1 MQDAHSFAFRG
12 LVPAFAALFAL
23 TGCPANNGP
32 GVDPVDRR
40 AIVASAAEHVILPA
54 YRDFLDSAR
63 TLEQATSAWSA
74 TFGGDA
80 TDRDDEHEAARTAWL
95 EAMRAWQAAEIMQIG
110 PAAPRGRLVG
120 ARGLR
125 DEIYSWP
132 TANPCRVDQETVEAS
147 YAHEGFPSNE
157 LVNVY
162 GLDALEYLLFAPDA
176 GNQCAAQADINKSG
190 AWAALGAEEI
200 EKRRAAYAHR
210 LAIHVAAEAQRLV
223 DAWEAPGDGFLAQLQ
238 NAGQSGSEYASA
250 QAALDELF
258 AALYYVELI
267 IKDLKLGKPA
277 GLHVSCTE
285 TTCADAV
292 ESPWAGTAKENIVAN
307 LRAFRALFTGG
318 ETPDTP
324 RPGFDD
330 ALRTLGAGALA
341 DEMLA
346 DTDAAIAA
354 IESIS
359 VPLREAIADHPDD
372 VRAAFTALK
381 ALTDDLKSQF
391 VTVLNLRV
399 PQVGA
404 ADND

>member
-1 MQDAHSFAFRG
+1 MQDAHPFAPRG
-12 LVPAFAALFAL
+12 LVPALAALFAL

-40 AIVASAAEHVILPA
+40 AIVASAAEHVILPT
-54 YRDFLDSAR
+54 YREFLSSAR
-63 TLEQATSAWSA
+63 ALEQTTSAWAA
-74 TFGGDA
+74 TFDGDA
-80 TDRDDEHEAARTAWL
+80 TDRDEMHGAARTAWL
-95 EAMRAWQAAEIMQIG
+95 DAMRAWQAAELMQIG

-132 TANPCRVDQETVEAS
+132 TVNPCRVDQELVEAN
-147 YAHEGFPSNE
+147 YTHVGFPSNK

-162 GLDALEYLLFAPDA
+162 GLDALEYLLFAPDT
-176 GNQCAAQADINKSG
+176 GNQCGAEAAINRKG
-190 AWAALGAEEI
+190 EWAALGSDEI

-210 LAIHVAAEAQRLV
+210 LAIHVASEAQQLV
-223 DAWEAPGDGFLAQLQ
+223 DAWERSGDGFLAQLQ
-238 NAGQSGSEYASA
+238 NAGQSGSDYPSA

-258 AALYYVELI
+258 ASLYYLELTV
-267 IKDLKLGKPA
+267 KDFKLGKPA
-277 GLHVSCTE
+277 GLHVSCIE
-285 TTCADAV
+285 TTCPDAV
-292 ESPWAGTAKENIVAN
+292 ESPWSGTAKENVVAN